1 MARKTSKFMIGL
13 FVTLGVLIG
22 MVAVVWLGASKYFEK
37 GKLYSVYF
45 DESVQG
51 LQMDSAVKYLGVE
64 VGSVEKIRIAPDNN
78 LIEVVIKI
86 NLRRDLARDAVAQ
99 LRSAGITGIVF
110 IELDRR
116 DPVKPDRS
124 PKLNFAS
131 EYPIISSQPSQL
143 KQLFSGIEEVVDN
156 LKRVDTQGIS
166 DEIKMTIKS
175 IGNLVSGEKMDH
187 IMTGVDSAVSNV
199 KEITGKV
206 NNVVTEKRLED
217 MLVEAKNSLLKV
229 QNLVEDVQGKLNSL
243 NLHKTGVNLE
253 NATARIDKILA
264 SGQVEAILG
273 ETRGAIANAN
283 SAIVKIKSEID
294 SMRLS
299 ETAEKANALLEGIDR
314 KSDVLARNLIVTL
327 ESLRRALDSLQ
338 VLMERVKANPSDL
351 IFSEPTPPPTIK

>member
-1 MARKTSKFMIGL
+1 MIGL

-22 MVAVVWLGASKYFEK
+22 MVAVIWLGASKYFEK

-78 LIEVVIKI
+78 LIEVVMKI

-99 LRSAGITGIVF
+99 LRSAGITGMVF

-116 DPVKPDRS
+116 DPAKPDLS

-166 DEIKMTIKS
+166 DEIKITIKS

-187 IMTGVDSAVSNV
+187 IMIGVDSSVSNV
-199 KEITGKV
+199 REITEKV
-206 NNVVTEKRLED
+206 NNVLTEKSWMTFWWRQKTLCS
-217 MLVEAKNSLLKV
+217 KCRTWLK
-229 QNLVEDVQGKLNSL
+229 
-243 NLHKTGVNLE
+243 
-253 NATARIDKILA
+253 
-264 SGQVEAILG
+264 
-273 ETRGAIANAN
+273 
-283 SAIVKIKSEID
+283 
-294 SMRLS
+294 MY
-299 ETAEKANALLEGIDR
+299 
-314 KSDVLARNLIVTL
+314 
-327 ESLRRALDSLQ
+327 
-338 VLMERVKANPSDL
+338 RVS
-351 IFSEPTPPPTIK
+351 